1 MEKIKRSGHISWS
14 FYRGGKNDD
23 CIINI
28 IHSATR
34 EQKKN
39 IKFSF
44 YKIHILHTIL

>member
-14 FYRGGKNDD
+14 FYRGKNDD